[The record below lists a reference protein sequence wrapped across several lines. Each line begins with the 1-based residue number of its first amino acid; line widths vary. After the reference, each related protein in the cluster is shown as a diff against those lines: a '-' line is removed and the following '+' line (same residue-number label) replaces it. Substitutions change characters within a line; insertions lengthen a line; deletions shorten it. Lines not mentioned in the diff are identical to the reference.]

1 MATSEQ
7 LEREAEK
14 TRAKIVESLDELR
27 ERMTPGQFVDQAFD
41 FARDGRAGQF
51 VRNLG
56 RQTVENPL
64 PIALIGAGIGWL
76 MIGGRGPRRDG
87 RAAVSDASG
96 ANSGASRDV
105 ARTGQELK
113 DRTAATVSGLT
124 EGVKETTHD
133 WSGRAQETASDIA
146 DRARG
151 MASSAY
157 DQGAGAYEATAD
169 ALGRSAS
176 AVSRSASSVGSS
188 ATSSASSLVQFLK
201 DEPLVL
207 AAIGVALGAAIGAA
221 LPASET
227 EDRLMGDTSDALKQ
241 GAAEAAQEQWEK
253 GKKVAEAAAD
263 KAWGGAKQEAEAQ
276 GLTSERPL
284 SGTRETDEKT
294 EVQPSLV
301 PTEQDI
307 AAERMADATER
318 EQRPGV

>member
-1 MATSEQ
+1 MTSSEQ
-7 LEREAEK
+7 LERETENA
-14 TRAKIVESLDELR
+14 RAQIVDSLTELR
-27 ERMTPGQFVDQAFD
+27 ERLTPGRIMDEALD

-64 PIALIGAGIGWL
+64 PVALIGAGLGWL
-76 MIGGRGPRRDG
+76 MIGGRVSRRDG
-87 RAAVSDASG
+87 RVAVADASS
-96 ANSGASRDV
+96 AISGASRDV
-105 ARTGQELK
+105 ARTGQDLK
-113 DRTAATVSGLT
+113 DRTAAAVGGIA
-124 EGVKETTHD
+124 EGVKETAHD
-133 WSGRAQETASDIA
+133 WSGRAQETASDVA
-146 DRARG
+146 ERG
-151 MASSAY
+151 REMASSTYGQAS
-157 DQGAGAYEATAD
+157 GAYEATAD

-176 AVSRSASSVGSS
+176 AVGRSASSVGSS
-188 ATSSASSLVQFLK
+188 AASNAGSIAQFLK

-263 KAWGGAKQEAEAQ
+263 KAWSGAKQAAEAQ
-276 GLTSERPL
+276 GLMDNTHPP
-284 SGTRETDEKT
+284 SGSRETDDTT

-307 AAERMADATER
+307 AAER
-318 EQRPGV
+318 EQRP

>member
-14 TRAKIVESLDELR
+14 TRARIVESLDELR

-56 RQTVENPL
+56 RQAVENPL
-64 PIALIGAGIGWL
+64 PVALIGAGLGWL
-76 MIGGRGPRRDG
+76 MIGGRVSRRDG
-87 RAAVSDASG
+87 HAAVSDVSG
-96 ANSGASRDV
+96 AISGASRDI
-105 ARTGQELK
+105 ARTGQDLK
-113 DRTAATVSGLT
+113 DRTAAAAGSMA
-124 EGVKETTHD
+124 EGVKETAHD
-133 WSGRAQETASDIA
+133 WSGRAQETASDVA
-146 DRARG
+146 ERARG
-151 MASSAY
+151 MASSAFG
-157 DQGAGAYEATAD
+157 QGAGAYEATAD
-169 ALGRSAS
+169 AFGRSAS

-188 ATSSASSLVQFLK
+188 VAGNAGSIAQFLK

-263 KAWGGAKQEAEAQ
+263 KAWSGAKQAAEAQ
-276 GLTSERPL
+276 GLMDNAHPP
-284 SGTRETDEKT
+284 SGSRETDEKT

-307 AAERMADATER
+307 AAER
-318 EQRPGV
+318 EQRPGA

>member
-14 TRAKIVESLDELR
+14 TRAQIVESLDELR

-56 RQTVENPL
+56 RQAAENPL
-64 PIALIGAGIGWL
+64 PVALIGAGIGWL
-76 MIGGRGPRRDG
+76 MIGGRVSRRDG
-87 RAAVSDASG
+87 HAAVSDAS
-96 ANSGASRDV
+96 RDA

-113 DRTAATVSGLT
+113 DRTTATVGGMA
-124 EGVKETTHD
+124 EGVKETARD
-133 WSGRAQETASDIA
+133 WSGRAQESTSDIA
-146 DRARG
+146 ERARG

-176 AVSRSASSVGSS
+176 AVSRSASSVGSNAAGS
-188 ATSSASSLVQFLK
+188 AGSIAQFLK

-207 AAIGVALGAAIGAA
+207 AAIGVALGAAIGAV
-221 LPASET
+221 LPASEA

-241 GAAEAAQEQWEK
+241 GAAEATQEQWEK
-253 GKKVAEAAAD
+253 SKKVAQTAAD
-263 KAWGGAKQEAEAQ
+263 KAWDGAKQEAEAQ
-276 GLTSERPL
+276 GLMEDGHPA
-284 SGTRETDEKT
+284 SGSRETDEKT

-301 PTEQDI
+301 PAEQDI
-307 AAERMADATER
+307 AAER